1 MKIQTYD
8 FVRFGALDGAVE
20 QIAAAAVM
28 DRETGQM
35 MFNVT
40 IRTNG
45 SHLGPR
51 PADQP
56 VNPGM
61 QAIVDLHIGKRS
73 ILSYLTDRL
82 DRRRGTPSEN
92 ADQIYLGSPALL
104 LQRALIRCA
113 LG

>member
-8 FVRFGALDGAVE
+8 FMRFGALDGAVE
-20 QIAAAAVM
+20 QIAADAVM

-40 IRTNG
+40 IRTNR

-82 DRRRGTPSEN
+82 DRTSRN
-92 ADQIYLGSPALL
+92 AF
-104 LQRALIRCA
+104 RER
-113 LG
+113 

>member
-1 MKIQTYD
+1 MRSNVCRRTAEVIPFIPRTAIFQLID
-8 FVRFGALDGAVE
+8 QGGDGAVE
-20 QIAAAAVM
+20 QIAADAVM

-40 IRTNG
+40 IRTNR

-61 QAIVDLHIGKRS
+61 QAIVDLHIGKRT

-82 DRRRGTPSEN
+82 DRTSRN
-92 ADQIYLGSPALL
+92 AF
-104 LQRALIRCA
+104 RER
-113 LG
+113 